1 MSTPGRKLGSTHVL
15 DTLHFLSNPVYYNIY
30 ANPIAENVALLP
42 NMMYYDYIE
51 FDKKIRDT
59 EVRYVY

>member
-1 MSTPGRKLGSTHVL
+1 M